1 MSQFKKARKNGMK
14 HSFYIKLA
22 TYLVPSP
29 SRSIALAGACSM
41 ALVIWQRWRP
51 QQKLIALHSNYTQ
64 ASLFSAFLFPHC
76 TTTMENL

>member
-1 MSQFKKARKNGMK
+1 MK

-29 SRSIALAGACSM
+29 SRSI